1 MRQLLIGTVLAA
13 GLLGSG
19 AQAADLTGV
28 TGVRAGRI
36 QPDRAIARLADQG
49 LGYSVLHDTP
59 GIPQRSYRVHVT
71 CAIDESFMQTYCPTP
86 VYVSSC
92 PRARIVCGD
101 TTQEIRQ
108 EIRQEVRALRLKY

>member
-1 MRQLLIGTVLAA
+1 MRQFLIGAALAV
-13 GLLGSG
+13 GLLGAD
-19 AQAADLTGV
+19 AQAADPTGV
-28 TGVRAGRI
+28 TGGRSGWA
-36 QPDRAIARLADQG
+36 QPGRAIARLADQG

-71 CAIDESFMQTYCPTP
+71 CTIDETFMQTYCPTP

-101 TTQEIRQ
+101 ATEA
-108 EIRQEVRALRLKY
+108 VYGLRLKY

>member
-1 MRQLLIGTVLAA
+1 MKQILVGIGLAA
-13 GLLGSG
+13 GLLGSA
-19 AQAADLTGV
+19 AQAADV
-28 TGVRAGRI
+28 TIATRTRSVSVEGT
-36 QPDRAIARLADQG
+36 RAISRLADQG

-101 TTQEIRQ
+101 TTQE
-108 EIRQEVRALRLKY
+108 VRALRLKY